1 MSKKEKPGVMVYFDM
16 LPVIAQL
23 SNADKGKL
31 FQAILEYAQLGVV
44 PELPA
49 KLRPVWPMLT
59 TRMDHDDIRYQR
71 TVAKRK
77 YAAYARWR
85 KEEEK
90 EPLPFT
96 DWMRLEGY
104 EHLLQGYD
112 FGASA

>member
-1 MSKKEKPGVMVYFDM
+1 MNKKTKPGVMVYFDM

-49 KLRPVWPMLT
+49 KLRPLWPMIT
-59 TRMDHDDIRYQR
+59 SRMDHDDIRYQR

-77 YAAYARWR
+77 YAAYARWER
-85 KEEEK
+85 EDSRI
-90 EPLPFT
+90 PLPFVS
-96 DWMRLEGY
+96 WMQERNLT
-104 EHLLQGYD
+104 HLLQDED
-112 FGASA
+112 FHASA